1 MQRKICKGIMS
12 TPLSICPDI
21 LNYFISA
28 QSFYF
33 NKAEYKINGKEEG
46 MRNYDSILSG
56 LNEIL

>member
-1 MQRKICKGIMS
+1 MQRMINKSIMS
-12 TPLSICPDI
+12 TPLSICPNI
-21 LNYFISA
+21 PIYFISA

-33 NKAEYKINGKEEG
+33 NKAEHKINGKEEG